1 MPLDRSRIKKGA
13 FLTSTPIPPGY
24 TVKRQPLPDDLKH
37 FDEAAAVAD
46 RLASTPSLDEIRR
59 RIKCAQVNCAP
70 LRDSAND
77 ISAAELEC
85 G

>member
-46 RLASTPSLDEIRR
+46 RLASTSSLDEIRQ
-59 RIKCAQVNCAP
+59 RIKHAQVNCAP
-70 LRDSAND
+70 L
-77 ISAAELEC
+77 
-85 G
+85 

>member
-37 FDEAAAVAD
+37 FDEAAEVGRRSPCIHAEPRRDPAAD
-46 RLASTPSLDEIRR
+46 QARPGE
-59 RIKCAQVNCAP
+59 
-70 LRDSAND
+70 LRAFVRQRQ
-77 ISAAELEC
+77 
-85 G
+85 